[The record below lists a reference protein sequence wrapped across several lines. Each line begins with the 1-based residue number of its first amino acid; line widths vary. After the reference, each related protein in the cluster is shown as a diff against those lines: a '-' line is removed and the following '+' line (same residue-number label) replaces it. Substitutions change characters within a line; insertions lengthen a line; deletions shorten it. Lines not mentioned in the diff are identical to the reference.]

1 MFEELYN
8 SSVTDEDKQSTVE
21 EMATEMQEKWDPTT
35 DFDVYTNRQDE
46 RREVTDKCGDRATD
60 AQMIRRSLPSM
71 EAVPVLASAVTE
83 WKKKAAADKTWANFK
98 QHFKDELKHMKSGK
112 QKLASLGLVNEVQE
126 LKNQLAAY
134 VAKDKERTQELS
146 LLCQAVQEGFREI
159 ANETKENTNPN
170 PPAPST
176 DSELTTL
183 LREILQ
189 NTSTTALT
197 GNKKQRTNPKGQV
210 AFRTPPEQT
219 TGAVCTKVDG
229 HDKWTATIMNT
240 HPNVNKEEERQW
252 CQPCGRWYV
261 KNFNNHWTGT
271 HKDWQL
277 KEKAKTERIYK
288 AKMKEL
294 E

>member
-1 MFEELYN
+1 
-8 SSVTDEDKQSTVE
+8 
-21 EMATEMQEKWDPTT
+21 
-35 DFDVYTNRQDE
+35 
-46 RREVTDKCGDRATD
+46 
-60 AQMIRRSLPSM
+60 M

-126 LKNQLAAY
+126 LKNQLVAY

-146 LLCQAVQEGFREI
+146 LLCQAVQEGFWEI

-176 DSELTTL
+176 DSKLKTL
-183 LREILQ
+183 LRKMLQ
-189 NTSTTALT
+189 NNSNTATTALT
-197 GNKKQRTNPKGQV
+197 SNKKQQRNPKGQV
-210 AFRTPPEQT
+210 ALITPPEQT
-219 TGAVCTKVDG
+219 KGAVCTKVDG

-252 CQPCGRWYV
+252 CQPCGRWMV

-271 HKDWQL
+271 HKDWQVKERAKQKKLYKKKL
-277 KEKAKTERIYK
+277 KELK
-288 AKMKEL
+288 
-294 E
+294 